1 LTPGTVAAGNG
12 PQSVAVAPSGQFAY
26 VANLLSGDVSQYS
39 IGADGSLSPLAPAT
53 VDSGSDPFSDP
64 FSITVEPS
72 GKFVYVANWGTH
84 DVSQY
89 SIGGDGGLSPLTPA
103 TVAAGDAPVALTVEP
118 SGQFAYVAS
127 ENDNK
132 VSQYR
137 IEADGTLTPLDPD
150 AVNAGRNPTA
160 ITTVGAS
167 R

>member
-1 LTPGTVAAGNG
+1 
-12 PQSVAVAPSGQFAY
+12 
-26 VANLLSGDVSQYS
+26 
-39 IGADGSLSPLAPAT
+39 
-53 VDSGSDPFSDP
+53 
-64 FSITVEPS
+64 
-72 GKFVYVANWGTH
+72 
-84 DVSQY
+84 
-89 SIGGDGGLSPLTPA
+89 LTPA

-167 R
+167 K